1 MSRTALLRI
10 SARAAAACASW
21 RAQVRTVLAA
31 RALAFAALLVLQT
44 GGAFAQANTDRPGG
58 DMQPPITLEFKQ
70 GSFLTFEA
78 ECEGICKNNGLCRAW
93 TMVKPGVQ
101 GPKARCYLKD
111 RIPAA
116 RANNCCVSGAK
127 GNLAGLEPG
136 TNRPNKDIRN
146 FPVGNADLRDQP
158 ELACKVA
165 CEKEPQCRAWTYV
178 WHGKGNTGHCW
189 LKNPAPA
196 AVPDQCC
203 ISGVV
208 SRPDPQVAAD
218 MNPSGKTIAQ
228 CEEAFARNSARCTAL
243 GFQAKI
249 ACDNQAIQIRGAC
262 ISLAAQ
268 AAGGGTTPTP
278 GGGGSSSTIL
288 NYAKNA
294 FGKCVD
300 RDLKVRSAACPP
312 LPIGQVGHGECTDLV
327 NGAIV
332 SAGFSKISGYVWGT
346 KVGDN
351 NTADKS
357 VFRPGDIIQLFNYKL
372 VNPANT
378 GNYSESSSQH
388 SAIIESNS
396 GGVLTVLEQNTNSN
410 GENRRYV
417 TRGTYNLNW
426 RLERGSYIVYRK

>member
-1 MSRTALLRI
+1 MRLKHGLQS
-10 SARAAAACASW
+10 
-21 RAQVRTVLAA
+21 
-31 RALAFAALLVLQT
+31 ALAFVAILLLQA
-44 GGAFAQANTDRPGG
+44 GSAFAQANTDRPGG
-58 DMQPPITLEFKQ
+58 DMGPPITLEFRQ

-101 GPKARCYLKD
+101 GPKARCYIKD
-111 RIPAA
+111 RVPAA
-116 RANNCCVSGAK
+116 RSNTCCVSGAK

-136 TNRPNKDIRN
+136 TNRPGKDIGN

-158 ELACKVA
+158 ELACKTA
-165 CEKEPQCRAWTYV
+165 CEKEPKCRAWTYV
-178 WHGKGNTGHCW
+178 WHGKGSTGHCW
-189 LKNPAPA
+189 LKNPVPA
-196 AVPDQCC
+196 AEPNQCC
-203 ISGVV
+203 ISGLV

-218 MNPSGKTIAQ
+218 MNPSGKTMAQCNEAFGRNRTRCEVQFRGSPVAFASCIAQ
-228 CEEAFARNSARCTAL
+228 AQQIYA
-243 GFQAKI
+243 
-249 ACDNQAIQIRGAC
+249 ACG
-262 ISLAAQ
+262 SLAAQ
-268 AAGGGTTPTP
+268 SAGGGTTPTP

-300 RDLKVRSAACPP
+300 RDLKVRSAACPS
-312 LPIGQVGHGECTDLV
+312 LPVGQVGHGECTDLV
-327 NGAIV
+327 NGAVV
-332 SAGFSKISGYVWGT
+332 SAGFGKVSDYVWGT

-357 VFRPGDIIQLFNYKL
+357 VFQPGDIIQLFNYKL
-372 VNPANT
+372 VNPANA

-388 SAIIESNS
+388 SAIIESNN
-396 GGVLTVLEQNTNSN
+396 GGVLSVLEQNTNSN

-426 RLERGSYIVYRK
+426 KLERGSYIVYRK